1 VTSLTGRQ
9 AYLNLQRLARA
20 QGRNTQE
27 LFELY
32 VHERFLA
39 RVAGSTYGDRLVLK
53 GGMLLAVVGERRAT
67 RDADLLAR
75 GIGNDD
81 ESIRRVIREIAGL
94 ALADGVEFDIDEIAT
109 QVMREESDYHG
120 VRVTLPVDLG
130 GAKLKLKLDLS
141 FGDPV
146 EPERISYPTLL
157 EGTRFPLLGYPLQN
171 VIAEKGETMVFLGD
185 ANTRDR
191 DYGDVYLLSGLHPF
205 ETDPLRDAL
214 TRVAEHRGHE
224 LQPLGPLLRSLRTS
238 RQATWLRFRE
248 RADLPAL
255 PESFADVVDAV
266 VAFLDPVIGGEPTGE
281 WDPTRR
287 MWES

>member
-1 VTSLTGRQ
+1 VTDLTGRQ
-9 AYLNLQRLARA
+9 AYLNLQRLARD

-32 VHERFLA
+32 IHERFLA
-39 RVAGSTYGDRLVLK
+39 RVASSTHADRLILK

-81 ESIRRVIREIAGL
+81 ESIRSVIREIASL
-94 ALADGVEFDIDEIAT
+94 TLADGVEFDVDEIAT
-109 QVMREESDYHG
+109 QVMREEADYHS

-130 GAKLKLKLDLS
+130 GAKLRLKLDLS

-146 EPERISYPTLL
+146 EPERIDYPTLL
-157 EGTRFPLLGYPLQN
+157 EGTRFPLLGYPLQS

-205 ETDPLRDAL
+205 EADPLRDAL

-224 LQPLGPLLRSLRTS
+224 LQSLGPLLQSLRIT
-238 RQATWLRFRE
+238 RQETWLRFRE
-248 RADLPAL
+248 RAGLPAL
-255 PESFADVVDAV
+255 PESFTDVVDAV
-266 VAFLDPVIGGEPTGE
+266 VAFLDPVIGGLEGK
-281 WDPTRR
+281 WDPARR

>member
-1 VTSLTGRQ
+1 MTDLSGPE
-9 AYLNLQRLARA
+9 AYRNLQRLARE

-32 VHERFLA
+32 IHERFLA
-39 RVAGSTYGDRLVLK
+39 RVAGSPYRDQLVLK

-75 GIGNDD
+75 GISNDD
-81 ESIRRVIREIAGL
+81 ESIRRVIGEIAGL
-94 ALADGVEFDIDEIAT
+94 ALADGVAFDIGEIAT
-109 QVMREESDYHG
+109 HVIREEADYNG

-130 GAKLKLKLDLS
+130 GANLKLRLDLS

-146 EPERISYPTLL
+146 DPERIDYPTLL
-157 EGTRFPLLGYPLQN
+157 GENPFSLLGYPLRS

-191 DYGDVYLLSGLHPF
+191 DYGDIYLLSGLHPF
-205 ETDPLRDAL
+205 EADPLRHEL

-224 LQPLGPLLRSLRTS
+224 LQPLAPLLHTLRSA
-238 RQATWLRFRE
+238 RQETWLRFRE
-248 RADLPAL
+248 RAGLPAL
-255 PESFADVVDAV
+255 PESFAEVVDAV
-266 VAFLDPVIGGEPTGE
+266 VAFLDPVIDREPISD
-281 WDPTRR
+281 WDPARR
-287 MWES
+287 RWDG

>member
-1 VTSLTGRQ
+1 MTGVTGRQ
-9 AYLNLQRLARA
+9 AYLKLQRMARE

-27 LFELY
+27 LFEIY
-32 VHERFLA
+32 IHERFLA
-39 RVAGSTYGDRLVLK
+39 RVAGSQYGDRLVLK

-81 ESIRRVIREIAGL
+81 ESIRGVIGEIAGL
-94 ALADGVEFDIDEIAT
+94 ALADGVAFDVDEIAT
-109 QVMREESDYHG
+109 QVMREEADYHG

-130 GAKLKLKLDLS
+130 GAKLKLKSISRSATPSTRNESTTRLS
-141 FGDPV
+141 SRGP
-146 EPERISYPTLL
+146 
-157 EGTRFPLLGYPLQN
+157 GFPLLGYPLQS

-205 ETDPLRDAL
+205 EADPLRDAL
-214 TRVAEHRGHE
+214 TRVAQHRGHE
-224 LQPLGPLLRSLRTS
+224 LQPLGPLLQSLRTPARRRGFASANGPACLLS
-238 RQATWLRFRE
+238 RSRSPTSSMPSWRSSTPSSVANAPASGTP
-248 RADLPAL
+248 RAA
-255 PESFADVVDAV
+255 
-266 VAFLDPVIGGEPTGE
+266 
-281 WDPTRR
+281 